1 MKKVCEMLAWYKI
14 LYHLCNRERERQ
26 TLHDSKFN
34 HKTNTT
40 MKAIDFLT
48 VTKMNEARYS
58 DYILFK
64 ADEAVTVEMFG
75 GSASPA
81 RLVSGAIPADTAMV
95 SVYDSELLGCL
106 NEAGAK
112 ADAVVRIEGETP
124 YFVFIYSLE

>member
-14 LYHLCNRERERQ
+14 LYYLCNRERERQ

-34 HKTNTT
+34 HKTNTI

-48 VTKMNEARYS
+48 VTKTNEVRYS

-81 RLVSGAIPADTAMV
+81 RLVSGSIPADTAMV
-95 SVYDSELLGCL
+95 GVYDSELLGCL

-112 ADAVVRIEGETP
+112 ADAVVRVEDKTP
-124 YFVFIYSLE
+124 YFVLIYSLE